1 MEKVVCITGVA
12 AGIGAATAETF
23 AQAGWHV
30 VGVDCIKPSTIPAGI
45 RRYIHADIGD
55 MTEIIRVFNEIAQ
68 QEGRLDVL
76 INNAAIQIAKRLIDT
91 EPDEWDQLMAVNV
104 RSVYLSI
111 KHAFPL
117 MRRQGG
123 SIVNVSS
130 VHAMATSKNIAAYA
144 TSKGA
149 VVALTRAAALE
160 LASNGIRV
168 NAILPGAVDTEMLRS
183 GLTRSKAGRGTME
196 QKLRALA
203 QKHAVGRLGM
213 PQEIAQMILVLADDQ
228 KSGFMTGQSLVVDGG
243 ATSRLSTE

>member
-1 MEKVVCITGVA
+1 MAKFACITGA
-12 AGIGAATAETF
+12 AGGIGAATAEVF

-30 VGVDCIKPSTIPAGI
+30 IGVDRIKPPQIPSGI
-45 RRYIHADIGD
+45 RRFVHADVGD
-55 MTEIIRVFNEIAQ
+55 TAEIIRVFDEIAREEQ
-68 QEGRLDVL
+68 RLDAL
-76 INNAAIQIAKRLIDT
+76 INNAAIQINKRLVDT
-91 EPDEWDQLMAVNV
+91 GPDEWDQLMAVNV

-117 MRRQGG
+117 LRCQGG

-130 VHAMATSKNIAAYA
+130 VHAIATSENIAAYA

-149 VVALTRAAALE
+149 LISLTRAAALE

-183 GLTRSKAGRGTME
+183 GLTRDRAGLDTME
-196 QKLRALA
+196 QRLAALA
-203 QKHAVGRLGM
+203 SKHAAGRVAK

-228 KSGFMTGQSLVVDGG
+228 KSGFMTGQALVVDGG